1 MENKALNNRLIIIS
15 IFVFL
20 FFSALTL
27 KLVNVQIINKDKYKK
42 SLDDIKVDE
51 VYSTSTPRGRIFDRN
66 YNLLVDN
73 VGVKTIY
80 YKRKP
85 ETSTKTQIELAYKMA
100 DKIDL
105 DYSKLAKTNLKE
117 FYLVNNKDKVNKKIT
132 EKERELLKQRKITI
146 SDINNMTSLPIENG
160 IMLIDNAPLNN
171 GRTDYRLDD
180 IVVNRG
186 VLGYPQGRDFYF
198 ETSDNL
204 KKNRDFEEALVQGLK
219 KKGYDIK

>member
-73 VGVKTIY
+73 VL
-80 YKRKP
+80 
-85 ETSTKTQIELAYKMA
+85 E
-100 DKIDL
+100 
-105 DYSKLAKTNLKE
+105 
-117 FYLVNNKDKVNKKIT
+117 
-132 EKERELLKQRKITI
+132 EKEINLI
-146 SDINNMTSLPIENG
+146 SHPRPFG
-160 IMLIDNAPLNN
+160 A
-171 GRTDYRLDD
+171 
-180 IVVNRG
+180 VH
-186 VLGYPQGRDFYF
+186 
-198 ETSDNL
+198 
-204 KKNRDFEEALVQGLK
+204 
-219 KKGYDIK
+219 KKGFISRHI

>member
-1 MENKALNNRLIIIS
+1 MAKEFDNLNSLLAYAERDIKKVMQKEVAKAAKKNMKKA
-15 IFVFL
+15 VGT
-20 FFSALTL
+20 A
-27 KLVNVQIINKDKYKK
+27 VYDKY
-42 SLDDIKVDE
+42 
-51 VYSTSTPRGRIFDRN
+51 TPLY
-66 YNLLVDN
+66 YNRRKDN
-73 VGVKTIY
+73 GG
-80 YKRKP
+80 
-85 ETSTKTQIELAYKMA
+85 L
-100 DKIDL
+100 
-105 DYSKLAKTNLKE
+105 
-117 FYLVNNKDKVNKKIT
+117 
-132 EKERELLKQRKITI
+132 

-186 VLGYPQGRDFYF
+186 VLGYPKGRDFYF

>member
-117 FYLVNNKDKVNKKIT
+117 FYLVNNKDTFVRWRYCY
-132 EKERELLKQRKITI
+132 EH
-146 SDINNMTSLPIENG
+146 
-160 IMLIDNAPLNN
+160 
-171 GRTDYRLDD
+171 
-180 IVVNRG
+180 
-186 VLGYPQGRDFYF
+186 
-198 ETSDNL
+198 
-204 KKNRDFEEALVQGLK
+204 QGLSADFTFVK
-219 KKGYDIK
+219 ELSNALGSIVIQLHGEL

>member
-105 DYSKLAKTNLKE
+105 DYSKLAKTNLK
-117 FYLVNNKDKVNKKIT
+117 
-132 EKERELLKQRKITI
+132 
-146 SDINNMTSLPIENG
+146 
-160 IMLIDNAPLNN
+160 
-171 GRTDYRLDD
+171 
-180 IVVNRG
+180 
-186 VLGYPQGRDFYF
+186 
-198 ETSDNL
+198 
-204 KKNRDFEEALVQGLK
+204 
-219 KKGYDIK
+219 